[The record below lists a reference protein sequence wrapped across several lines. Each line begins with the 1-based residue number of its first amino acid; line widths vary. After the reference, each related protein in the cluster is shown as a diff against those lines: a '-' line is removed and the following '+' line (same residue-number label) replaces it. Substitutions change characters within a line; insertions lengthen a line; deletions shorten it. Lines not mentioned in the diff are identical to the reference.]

1 MTTCVKSHKFVGSFT
16 HQFCFVDSFIKFYT
30 SETLFF
36 FILCFLKKE
45 EDSKPNR
52 NLQELYDSFGIR
64 RNPDPGLVVYASMRL
79 TLFHPFDLFTLLT
92 CNTLQMICTHQKP
105 KLSFYL
111 FSLSFLYQNICISI
125 ADNNIWLGNPHST
138 GVSHIRKFQ
147 QRSSPQKKIY
157 QFCIQCASESIAEKE
172 HVIKYMNQFLYISI

>member
-1 MTTCVKSHKFVGSFT
+1 MVILRTCLWILMTILHKIVSNVSIVRILFISLVAKQKKTKQMTTCVKSHKFVGSFT

-52 NLQELYDSFGIR
+52 NLQEFYDSFGIR

-105 KLSFYL
+105 KLNFYL
-111 FSLSFLYQNICISI
+111 FSLSFLY
-125 ADNNIWLGNPHST
+125 
-138 GVSHIRKFQ
+138 
-147 QRSSPQKKIY
+147 
-157 QFCIQCASESIAEKE
+157 
-172 HVIKYMNQFLYISI
+172 